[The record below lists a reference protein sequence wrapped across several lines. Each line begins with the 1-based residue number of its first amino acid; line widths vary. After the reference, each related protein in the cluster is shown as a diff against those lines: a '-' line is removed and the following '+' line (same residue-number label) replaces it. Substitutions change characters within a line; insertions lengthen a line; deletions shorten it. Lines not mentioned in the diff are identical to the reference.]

1 MRALGSITMA
11 MGNMGTVATMGT
23 NRARRGH
30 GRVFAHA
37 YLPDTPVA

>member
-1 MRALGSITMA
+1 MA

-30 GRVFAHA
+30 GRVLAHA